1 MTKRIVYI
9 NWGISSYFGW
19 GVYGLN
25 LALHWAVDPDIEP
38 VGAVAMSRE
47 RLVVDPLRRP
57 FIDRFMARSKAFQ
70 GRLKPFQNGAV
81 TVEGTVLRSCNETFQ
96 PGPAEHD
103 VILSG
108 RPTIAATFF
117 ETAQLSQDSLRRAA
131 DFPVIV
137 SGSTWN
143 TDVLHAHGLKNV
155 RRVIQGVDPTL
166 FHPAP
171 RQGLFADR
179 FLVFSGGKL
188 ERRKGQ
194 DIVVAAFRR
203 FAERHPDALLV
214 SAWGNRWPQSS
225 LTINDGDI
233 AAPVRLGDSG
243 NADIAAWIAA
253 NGIGPDNFLDLGFV
267 PNGQLPPV
275 LREMDAALFP
285 NRAEGGTNLVAMEC
299 MACGVPT
306 ILSRNTGH
314 LDLIEDNNCYVLG
327 QQGELTGLEAG
338 LTTVSG
344 WGESEVDEVVDTLE
358 RVYAHRA
365 EARERGMRGAGTVA
379 PFTWAKTAREMKDVV
394 LTTPP

>member
-9 NWGISSYFGW
+9 NWGISSFFGW

-38 VGAVAMSRE
+38 VGSVAMSRE
-47 RLVVDPLRRP
+47 RLVVDPLRQP
-57 FIDRFMARSKAFQ
+57 FIDRFMARSQAFQ

-81 TVEGTVLRSCNETFQ
+81 TVEGTVLRSCNESFQ
-96 PGPAEHD
+96 AGPAEHD
-103 VILSG
+103 VTLSG
-108 RPTIAATFF
+108 KPTIAATFF
-117 ETAQLSQDSLRRAA
+117 ETAQLSEDSLRRAA
-131 DFPVIV
+131 DFPVV
-137 SGSTWN
+137 VTGSTWN
-143 TDVLHAHGLKNV
+143 TEVLQAYGLRNV
-155 RRVIQGVDPTL
+155 RKVIQGIDPTL

-203 FAERHPDALLV
+203 FAERHPEALLV

-233 AAPVRLGDSG
+233 AAPVRLDGSG
-243 NADIAAWIAA
+243 AADVAGWAAA
-253 NGIGPDNFLDLGFV
+253 NGIGPENFLDLGFV
-267 PNGQLPPV
+267 PNAQLPSV
-275 LREMDAALFP
+275 LREMDVALFT

-314 LDLIEDNNCYVLG
+314 LDLIEDDNGYVLS
-327 QQGELTGLEAG
+327 QQGELTGGEAG
-338 LTTVSG
+338 LATVSG
-344 WGESEVDEVVDTLE
+344 WGESEVDEVVETLE

-365 EARERGMRGAGTVA
+365 EARDRGGRGAASVGR
-379 PFTWAKTAREMKDVV
+379 FTWAKTASEMKDVV
-394 LTTPP
+394 LNTPP